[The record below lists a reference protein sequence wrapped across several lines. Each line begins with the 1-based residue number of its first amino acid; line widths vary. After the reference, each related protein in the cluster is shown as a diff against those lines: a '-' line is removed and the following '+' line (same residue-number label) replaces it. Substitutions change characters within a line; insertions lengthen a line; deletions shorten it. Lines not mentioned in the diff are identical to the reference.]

1 MVDVP
6 FSQGGPAA
14 QEVAAYVES
23 LAAELARLA
32 RSHNLTTL
40 AYLLDMA
47 RMEARNVVLS
57 QSPNDG
63 GVDRRP

>member
-6 FSQGGPAA
+6 SSQGGPAA

-63 GVDRRP
+63 GIDRRP

>member
-1 MVDVP
+1 M
-6 FSQGGPAA
+6 
-14 QEVAAYVES
+14 ES

-57 QSPNDG
+57 QSPDERA
-63 GVDRRP
+63 VDRRP